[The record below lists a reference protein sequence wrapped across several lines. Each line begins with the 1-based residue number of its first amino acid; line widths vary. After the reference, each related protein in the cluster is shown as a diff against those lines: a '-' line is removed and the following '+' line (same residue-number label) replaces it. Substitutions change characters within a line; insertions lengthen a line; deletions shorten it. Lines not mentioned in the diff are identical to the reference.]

1 MVADCIY
8 PILTPTTSR
17 VKIVIFL
24 DIVNVDFQ
32 NAILQMIVLIVDII
46 LNIDLIIV
54 NYSILVLLR
63 EYLD

>member
-17 VKIVIFL
+17 VMFVNFL
-24 DIVNVDFQ
+24 DTVTVDFQ

-46 LNIDLIIV
+46 SNIDLIIV

-63 EYLD
+63 GYLD